1 MTFISLDRPLSGRPL
16 IGRRPGDILGR
27 RELAEVSFWQRI
39 LHDLEHLFT
48 ASRNAVPGGW
58 FGLIVFGVLI
68 IGLIVV
74 ILTWARP
81 SVGRRIRA
89 GAVLADSARTA
100 QDYRR
105 SAARFAEAG
114 DFTAAIIDGVRAIA
128 AELDERGVLVPRPGR
143 TADELAA
150 EAGAELPNLAD
161 DLRAVTRLFDDVRY
175 GDRQGTEAGYKQ
187 AARVDAS
194 VRNAPVTVG
203 EPRQPV
209 AAGLRVPR

>member
-1 MTFISLDRPLSGRPL
+1 MSFIRPDLPLSGRPL
-16 IGRRPGDILGR
+16 IGRRPGQILGR

-39 LHDLEHLFT
+39 LSDLGHLFT

-81 SVGRRIRA
+81 SAGRRIRA

-100 QDYRR
+100 RDYRR
-105 SAARFAEAG
+105 SAARFAEGG
-114 DFTAAIIDGVRAIA
+114 DFSAAIVDGVRAIA
-128 AELDERGVLVPRPGR
+128 AELDERGILAPRLGR

-150 EAGAELPNLAD
+150 EAGAELPDLAD
-161 DLRAVTRLFDDVRY
+161 DLRAVTRMFDEVRY
-175 GDRQGTEAGYKQ
+175 GDRPGTETGYQ
-187 AARVDAS
+187 QVARVDAS
-194 VRNAPVTVG
+194 VRTAPVTVG
-203 EPRQPV
+203 EPRQPA